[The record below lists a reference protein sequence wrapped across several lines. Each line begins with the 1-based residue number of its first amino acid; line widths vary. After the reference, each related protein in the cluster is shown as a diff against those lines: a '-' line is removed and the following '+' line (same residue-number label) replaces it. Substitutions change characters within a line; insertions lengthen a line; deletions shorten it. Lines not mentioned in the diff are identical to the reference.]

1 MKILL
6 AAINAKYIHSNLG
19 IYSLKAYAKSYE
31 AHLELAEYT
40 INHNKELIL
49 EDVFKRSP
57 DVLAISCYIW
67 NLEYVIDFVE
77 NFHKICPEVPIWLG
91 GPEVSYDSELFLEKH
106 LELTGIMRGEGEE
119 IFRSLAEHY
128 IEKNLELGDIKGITY
143 RTAENV
149 IRQNPPAEL
158 LAMDDL
164 PFCYDNI
171 EDFQNRIIYYETSR
185 GCPFSCSYCLS
196 SVERN
201 VRFRSMELVKRELQ
215 FFIEHKVP
223 QVKFVDRTF
232 NCRHSHAMAVWRYVK
247 EHDNGLTNFHFEIS
261 ADLLKED
268 EIELLASLRPG
279 LVQLEI
285 GVQSTNPKTLE
296 AINRRMDFGRLSE
309 VVRRIREGQ
318 NIHQHLDLIAG
329 LPYEDL
335 NSFICSFN
343 EVYALQPDQLQLG
356 FLKLLKG
363 SEMHYKAEAYGIGYR
378 SRPVYEVLYTN
389 WISYADIVKLKAV
402 EEMTEV
408 YYNSG
413 QFANTLKVLI
423 KQFPHPFSFY
433 EELADYYEKN
443 GLNGMSHTRMKR
455 YEILLDFIKQ
465 KKDSDIEMYKELL
478 TYDLYLRENLK
489 SRPEWSRDLTSY
501 KERFWNIYKRE
512 EREPEIL
519 KDYEGYTF
527 KQMSKMTHLEV
538 FRYDVTKE
546 YPNPKECFLLFDY
559 KHRNPLNSEAAV
571 FEIKDC

>member
-318 NIHQHLDLIAG
+318 NIHQH
-329 LPYEDL
+329 
-335 NSFICSFN
+335 
-343 EVYALQPDQLQLG
+343 
-356 FLKLLKG
+356 
-363 SEMHYKAEAYGIGYR
+363 
-378 SRPVYEVLYTN
+378 
-389 WISYADIVKLKAV
+389 
-402 EEMTEV
+402 
-408 YYNSG
+408 
-413 QFANTLKVLI
+413 
-423 KQFPHPFSFY
+423 
-433 EELADYYEKN
+433 
-443 GLNGMSHTRMKR
+443 
-455 YEILLDFIKQ
+455 
-465 KKDSDIEMYKELL
+465 
-478 TYDLYLRENLK
+478 
-489 SRPEWSRDLTSY
+489 
-501 KERFWNIYKRE
+501 
-512 EREPEIL
+512 
-519 KDYEGYTF
+519 
-527 KQMSKMTHLEV
+527 
-538 FRYDVTKE
+538 
-546 YPNPKECFLLFDY
+546 
-559 KHRNPLNSEAAV
+559 
-571 FEIKDC
+571 